1 MRWILL
7 AMAFGIFLVGCAGAY
22 KYVVDMPGERRVIYT
37 QFKDTEPEG
46 TDVNY
51 IVAWDCPS
59 FQAFENWK
67 SALSEARSLEKILT
81 KIAGVTEPK
90 CVVVGQ
96 FGGSSPGILKAVFN
110 GVAGASAIAAGIAL
124 QDFKGD
130 SVSVS
135 GTSGSS
141 SKSGA
146 AAISKSSAKGGSAT
160 ISQPKRRKKH

>member
-7 AMAFGIFLVGCAGAY
+7 AMGFAIFLVSCSGAY
-22 KYVVDMPGERRVIYT
+22 KFAVDMPGERRVIYT
-37 QFKDTEPEG
+37 QFTDVQPEG

-51 IVAWDCPS
+51 VVAWDCPS

-67 SALSEARSLEKILT
+67 SALSEAKILERVLT
-81 KIAGVTEPK
+81 QIAGVEEPK

-96 FGGSSPGILKAVFN
+96 YGGSSPGLLKAVFN
-110 GVAGASAIAAGIAL
+110 GVAAGAAISTGIAL